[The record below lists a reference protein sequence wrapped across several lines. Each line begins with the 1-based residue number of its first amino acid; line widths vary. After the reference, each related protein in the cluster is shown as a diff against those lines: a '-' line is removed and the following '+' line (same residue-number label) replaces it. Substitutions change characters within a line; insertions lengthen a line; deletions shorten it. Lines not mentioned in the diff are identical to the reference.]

1 MHLPSNSLM
10 FRALA
15 SQPALQAAGGCPVTD
30 SSDTTALAGVLAT
43 LLLAACATSSHVMV
57 GRARPPISP
66 DQVQIYDHPPPGPY
80 QEIARLDAS
89 SQGSF
94 SFTAQA
100 KTDAVIK
107 RLKTEAA
114 KLGANGVLLEGI
126 GDQVSG
132 SIGTG
137 AGTGGYSGGGGIG
150 INAGL
155 TRKIGGGLAIY
166 VGQ

>member
-1 MHLPSNSLM
+1 MTSN
-10 FRALA
+10 
-15 SQPALQAAGGCPVTD
+15 T
-30 SSDTTALAGVLAT
+30 VLAAVLA
-43 LLLAACATSSHVMV
+43 LLLTACATSHVML
-57 GRARPPISP
+57 GKARPPISP

-80 QEIARLDAS
+80 QEIARLDTS

-94 SFTAQA
+94 SFTAQG
-100 KTDAVIK
+100 KTDAVIQ
-107 RLKTEAA
+107 RLRNEAA

-132 SIGTG
+132 SIGTS
-137 AGTGGYSGGGGIG
+137 AGGGGYSGGGGIG

-155 TRKIGGGLAIY
+155 SKKIGGGLAIY

>member
-1 MHLPSNSLM
+1 MIHRFNIIALPV
-10 FRALA
+10 ALA
-15 SQPALQAAGGCPVTD
+15 FIG
-30 SSDTTALAGVLAT
+30 
-43 LLLAACATSSHVMV
+43 LAACATSRVML
-57 GRARPPISP
+57 GKARPPISP

-80 QEIARLDAS
+80 QEIARLGTS

-100 KTDAVIK
+100 KTDTVIR
-107 RLKTEAA
+107 RLKVEAA

-137 AGTGGYSGGGGIG
+137 VGTGGYSGGGGIG

-155 TRKIGGGLAIY
+155 SRKVAGGLAIY